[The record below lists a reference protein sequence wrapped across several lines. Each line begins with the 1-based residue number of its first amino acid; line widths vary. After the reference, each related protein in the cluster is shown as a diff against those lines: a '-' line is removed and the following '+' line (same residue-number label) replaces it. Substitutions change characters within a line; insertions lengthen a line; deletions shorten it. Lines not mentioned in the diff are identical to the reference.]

1 MRMPWHKPA
10 SAALGDLV
18 QRALGPVVQQHGLA
32 TSEIIA
38 RWDDLV
44 GERFARVTR
53 PIRVLWPRLSSEI
66 AEDGARE
73 PATLVVRC
81 EGAHALD
88 LQHSA
93 PVIIERI
100 NVLYG
105 WRAIA
110 RLSIRQGPIDKPAR
124 RHPLAEPPPAPA
136 HIQAGIDK
144 IEDPGLRTALERLG
158 RVVSAEAKRAR
169 LAEASSKKR

>member
-1 MRMPWHKPA
+1 MRMPWQKPA

-53 PIRVLWPRLSSEI
+53 PIRVIWPRLASEV
-66 AEDGARE
+66 AEDRARE

-93 PVIIERI
+93 PVIIERV

-110 RLSIRQGPIDKPAR
+110 RLSIRQGPVDKPGR
-124 RHPLAEPPPAPA
+124 RLPLAELPPAPA

-144 IEDPGLRTALERLG
+144 IDDPGLRTALDRLG
-158 RVVSAEAKRAR
+158 RAVSAEAKRAR
-169 LAEASSKKR
+169 AGGTPSKQR